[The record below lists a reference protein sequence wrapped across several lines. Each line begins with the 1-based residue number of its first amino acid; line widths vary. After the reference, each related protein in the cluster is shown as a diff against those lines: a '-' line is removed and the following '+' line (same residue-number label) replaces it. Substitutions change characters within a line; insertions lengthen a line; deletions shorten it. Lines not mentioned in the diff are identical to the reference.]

1 MTKVDQFESVFRAA
15 SKTVFEYESINIDN
29 VLVISDATEAEA
41 AVFAAQVRNFLRV
54 LGDSARWRV
63 VNGTEFDEV
72 PSLLALVE
80 AERPALICTYRHL
93 HSDSWKWPYTL
104 GEYVDVL
111 TQVTDTPVVVLPHP
125 EAMRASPHALGDTSS
140 VMAMT
145 DHLTGDRH
153 LINYAVRFVEPG
165 GALILT
171 HVEDEVIFDRYIETI
186 SRIPSIDTE
195 SAEHAIRT
203 QLLREPQDYIQS
215 CRDALGEAGLSV
227 DVETIVTMGRHIR
240 EYERLIEE
248 HEVDL
253 LVFNTKE
260 EDQLA
265 MHGLAYSLA
274 IELRQIPLLL
284 L

>member
-1 MTKVDQFESVFRAA
+1 
-15 SKTVFEYESINIDN
+15 
-29 VLVISDATEAEA
+29 
-41 AVFAAQVRNFLRV
+41 
-54 LGDSARWRV
+54 
-63 VNGTEFDEV
+63 
-72 PSLLALVE
+72 
-80 AERPALICTYRHL
+80 
-93 HSDSWKWPYTL
+93 
-104 GEYVDVL
+104 
-111 TQVTDTPVVVLPHP
+111 
-125 EAMRASPHALGDTSS
+125 
-140 VMAMT
+140 MT
-145 DHLTGDRH
+145 DHLTVYTH
-153 LINYAVRFVEPG
+153 LINYAVRFVDPG

-171 HVEDEVIFDRYIETI
+171 HVEDEVVFDRYIETI

-227 DVETIVTMGRHIR
+227 DVETIVTMGHHIR

-265 MHGLAYSLA
+265 MHGLAYLLA